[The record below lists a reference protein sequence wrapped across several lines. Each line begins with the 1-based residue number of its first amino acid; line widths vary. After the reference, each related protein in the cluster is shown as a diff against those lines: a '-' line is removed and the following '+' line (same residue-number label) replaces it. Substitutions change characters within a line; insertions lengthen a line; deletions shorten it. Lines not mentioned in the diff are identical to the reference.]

1 MTDRPDRVMTE
12 PYLDALTLEDVETA
26 RLWHQPAA
34 VRAGLRTPYPLT
46 AEQQAAFYRDVVCN
60 RHAPHRYMAM
70 RSPNSVSIR
79 AMVGL
84 VGIQWENG
92 LAEIS
97 LIVGPDEPK
106 GTGRAAV
113 GLALRW
119 AFDDLRL
126 STVWGECYESNQ
138 AIGFW
143 KKIVAEHPGASA
155 VILPRRKFWA
165 RQFWNSY
172 VFTLPCP

>member
-1 MTDRPDRVMTE
+1 MI
-12 PYLDALTLEDVETA
+12 
-26 RLWHQPAA
+26 
-34 VRAGLRTPYPLT
+34 G
-46 AEQQAAFYRDVVCN
+46 F
-60 RHAPHRYMAM
+60 
-70 RSPNSVSIR
+70 
-79 AMVGL
+79 

-119 AFDDLRL
+119 AFNDLRL
-126 STVWGECYESNQ
+126 ATVWGECYASNE

-143 KKIVAEHPGASA
+143 KKIVAEHPGGSA

-165 RQFWNSY
+165 GRLWDSY
-172 VFTLPCP
+172 VFTLPCPGSTTLPAGASHNDTEKA